1 VSYTN
6 ALTSPSGSGFLSR
19 PIRPQVAHPDVAHH
33 VAPGF
38 EIGDLIAR
46 ALDWLS
52 CGIVIVDEDIRPLF
66 TNRAARRLI
75 QGGRLP
81 LASRATLHRLDPI
94 AGLRRAMAELGE
106 GRSKATCSVGDP
118 PLICT
123 VASLTRPS
131 AGKKLRAILFVMDSA
146 RKRKTRLT
154 DVHGFGLSRAQAS
167 FAIEFANGH
176 SLRTCAERLGISLS
190 TAKTH
195 LQQIFA
201 KTGASRQAELMRL
214 ILLSTPALDDEDDS
228 VN

>member
-6 ALTSPSGSGFLSR
+6 ALTSPSASGFLTR
-19 PIRPQVAHPDVAHH
+19 PIHH
-33 VAPGF
+33 EVTPGF
-38 EIGDLIAR
+38 EIGGLIAR

-81 LASRATLHRLDPI
+81 LASPATLHRLDPI
-94 AGLRRAMAELGE
+94 AGIRRAMAELGE

-228 VN
+228 IN

>member
-1 VSYTN
+1 MSYTN
-6 ALTSPSGSGFLSR
+6 ALTSPSAGGFLSR
-19 PIRPQVAHPDVAHH
+19 PGHRQAAHH
-33 VAPGF
+33 QVGPGF
-38 EIGDLIAR
+38 EIGELISR

-52 CGIVIVDEDIRPLF
+52 CGIVIIDEDIRPLF

-81 LASRATLHRLDPI
+81 LSSRAPLHRADPI
-94 AGLRRAMAELGE
+94 AGVRRAMADLGA
-106 GRSKATCSVGDP
+106 GRPTATCSIGDP

-123 VASLTRPS
+123 VAGLTRPA

-146 RKRKTRLT
+146 RKRKTRLS
-154 DVHGFGLSRAQAS
+154 DIDGFGLSRAQAS
-167 FAIEFANGH
+167 FAVEFANGH
-176 SLRTCAERLGISLS
+176 SLRTCAERLGISLT

-214 ILLSTPALDDEDDS
+214 IFISTPALDYEDDS
-228 VN
+228 IN